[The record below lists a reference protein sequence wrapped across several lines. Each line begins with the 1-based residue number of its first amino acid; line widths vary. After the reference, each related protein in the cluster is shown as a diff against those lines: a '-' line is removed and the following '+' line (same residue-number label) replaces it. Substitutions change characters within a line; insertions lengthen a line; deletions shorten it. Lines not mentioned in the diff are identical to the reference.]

1 MGRREDY
8 ELVANIDH
16 DEPHLGFSVMGGNF
30 RIPKRFIAQNVVEI
44 LTLENKEEI
53 TIGET
58 DNDRYI
64 LVKKDGK
71 AQSHWVDSSKR
82 NAGFNT
88 VEDILKQG
96 TVTKLTLGGMEYF
109 KRDNVGGKTRWF
121 KACKPEELEPHDV
134 TCVAHDID
142 FSARK
147 YVLQDLL
154 VKMDC
159 TLRLHTEYL
168 QRAQANLNL
177 NACTHSF
184 VSRLDTEPS
193 R

>member
-1 MGRREDY
+1 MRRSEGY
-8 ELVANIDH
+8 EMVANIDH
-16 DEPHLGFSVMGGNF
+16 DKPHLEFSVMGSGKF

-44 LTLENKEEI
+44 LTLENKKEL
-53 TIGET
+53 TIGLIG
-58 DNDRYI
+58 DDHYK
-64 LVKKDGK
+64 LVPKKDGE
-71 AQSHWVDSSKR
+71 AQSHWVDSSKQ
-82 NAGFNT
+82 NARGFHT

-96 TVTKLTLGGMEYF
+96 TVTKLTLGDVEYF

-134 TCVAHDID
+134 TCVAHDVE

-154 VKMDC
+154 VKMDN

-168 QRAQANLNL
+168 RRAQANLNL
-177 NACTHSF
+177 NPYALIYS
-184 VSRLDTEPS
+184 
-193 R
+193 